1 MHSIRLKCFTRSVIR
16 NQIYI
21 FGSWA
26 CKMFQ
31 LNSTHLKKL
40 RMHLSELKSLAKVN
54 NKGWEIRFL
63 QVQKDLTLIE
73 MVPCF
78 DTILQS

>member
-1 MHSIRLKCFTRSVIR
+1 
-16 NQIYI
+16 
-21 FGSWA
+21 
-26 CKMFQ
+26 
-31 LNSTHLKKL
+31 
-40 RMHLSELKSLAKVN
+40 MHLSELKSRAKVN

>member
-1 MHSIRLKCFTRSVIR
+1 
-16 NQIYI
+16 
-21 FGSWA
+21 
-26 CKMFQ
+26 
-31 LNSTHLKKL
+31 
-40 RMHLSELKSLAKVN
+40 MHLSELKSRAKVN

-73 MVPCF
+73 MVRLVPCF